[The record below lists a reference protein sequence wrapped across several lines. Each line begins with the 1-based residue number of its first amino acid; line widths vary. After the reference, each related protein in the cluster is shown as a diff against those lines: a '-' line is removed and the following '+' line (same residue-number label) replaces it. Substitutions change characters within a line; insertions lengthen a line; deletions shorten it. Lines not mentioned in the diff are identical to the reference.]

1 MKVEYLFPLFFLA
14 ILLLW
19 ILSAF
24 MPLLV
29 RGHKW
34 YTKILFY
41 HFPRYLR
48 PITPQLK
55 PINRYYN
62 RLSPEER
69 KNFDWRV
76 FYFIDATDIVFRH
89 FKPTQLINYNAARYL
104 IASVATE
111 MSLFL
116 TEDCYDAFHKIIIYP
131 DNYYSPITKQY
142 HKGETNPAAGYI
154 VLSWSNLQSGMADRS
169 DGVNLLM
176 HELAHALWLENELF
190 DYDIFDEEALQIY
203 KAASAQVMREMADND
218 QHFLR
223 KYARTNKEEFFAV
236 SVENFFERP
245 AAFKT
250 ALPEL
255 YSILAKLLKQDPTVL
270 AS

>member
-1 MKVEYLFPLFFLA
+1 VIFSWVFVLPVVKSQRWYKKLLYFYFPKF
-14 ILLLW
+14 
-19 ILSAF
+19 
-24 MPLLV
+24 
-29 RGHKW
+29 
-34 YTKILFY
+34 
-41 HFPRYLR
+41 LR

-55 PINRYYN
+55 PINVYFKK
-62 RLSPEER
+62 LSPEER
-69 KNFDWRV
+69 KRFERRV
-76 FYFIDATDIVFRH
+76 FYFIDSTDIEFRH

-116 TEDCYDAFHKIIIYP
+116 SEDCYDAFNKIIIYP
-131 DNYYSPITKQY
+131 DNYYSPITKHY

-154 VLSWSNLQSGMADRS
+154 VLSWSNLQTGFADKT

-190 DYDIFDEEALQIY
+190 EYEIFDEETLQIY
-203 KAASAQVMREMADND
+203 KAASVRVMREMQGDDN
-218 QHFLR
+218 HFLR
-223 KYARTNKEEFFAV
+223 RYALTNKEEFFAV

-245 AAFKT
+245 QKFKA

-255 YSILAKLLKQDPTVL
+255 YSILARLLNQDPAVL
-270 AS
+270 TS